1 MYGWQL
7 KFSNID
13 LIQYSD
19 GRPLSS
25 DLGIVTDMADWD
37 LYTHLSDLQ
46 GGSFMIQYLQSHI
59 L

>member
-1 MYGWQL
+1 MCSKLSWKSYGWQL

-25 DLGIVTDMADWD
+25 DLGIVTDMAD
-37 LYTHLSDLQ
+37 
-46 GGSFMIQYLQSHI
+46 
-59 L
+59 